1 MQPAGTVVMAQTS
14 AASDN
19 TIACPP
25 CGAGARDRL
34 ALVLGALG
42 DGVGVGDAAL
52 RLGLVSGQVVLV
64 VLGERVAG

>member
-1 MQPAGTVVMAQTS
+1 MAQTS

-25 CGAGARDRL
+25 WVAGAHNWL

-42 DGVGVGDAAL
+42 DGDGVGDAAL
-52 RLGLVSGQVVLV
+52 RLALVPGQVVLV